1 MKHYLPTLTTLA
13 MSLMSSAF
21 IPSLKAGDE
30 NKQTTIAISEPVSVQ
45 GTILPAGKYVL
56 RLEDPSSSRNLIAI
70 FNGDGTRLIT
80 TVLAQHAYRLEPTG
94 ESEFEF
100 YKSPADSPPLCI
112 LGSIRA
118 MTAAMSFGGLNTRT
132 YQSLLKL
139 VSKTG
144 HSQD

>member
-1 MKHYLPTLTTLA
+1 LPMLTTLA
-13 MSLMSSAF
+13 TSLMSSTF
-21 IPSLKAGDE
+21 IPSLQAGDE

-80 TVLAQHAYRLEPTG
+80 TVLALRAYRLEPTG

-100 YKSPADSPPLCI
+100 YKSPAGQPTALHTWFYPGDDSGYEFRRPKHTDVP
-112 LGSIRA
+112 
-118 MTAAMSFGGLNTRT
+118 
-132 YQSLLKL
+132 
-139 VSKTG
+139 VSVEAG
-144 HSQD
+144 Q

>member
-80 TVLAQHAYRLEPTG
+80 TVLALRAYRLEPTG

-118 MTAAMSFGGLNTRT
+118 
-132 YQSLLKL
+132 
-139 VSKTG
+139 
-144 HSQD
+144 